1 MLILGIGAAV
11 GITPVVAVAL
21 AGYLWALLVRDFV
34 TGWLGVR
41 DRSSS
46 GRPGCI
52 DPAGPGVPRHP
63 ACGDANLPLLPGLTC
78 DNANRSG
85 SVQ

>member
-21 AGYLWALLVRDFV
+21 AGYLWALLVRDFL

-46 GRPGCI
+46 AGAPDASSPSGQVSPATRP
-52 DPAGPGVPRHP
+52 A
-63 ACGDANLPLLPGLTC
+63 
-78 DNANRSG
+78 
-85 SVQ
+85 